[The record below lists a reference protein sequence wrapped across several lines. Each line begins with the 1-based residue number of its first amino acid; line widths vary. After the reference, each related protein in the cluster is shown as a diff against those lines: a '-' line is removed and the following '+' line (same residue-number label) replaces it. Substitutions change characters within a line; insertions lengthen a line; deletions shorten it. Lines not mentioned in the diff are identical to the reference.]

1 MLAIELRDHPELAG
15 QLKVID
21 TLGPSSIQPVVIAAG
36 APSSLKRAI
45 RDALLAM
52 ADDEEGRAGLAHG
65 MVERFVAVS
74 DGDYDDIRAMLEAA
88 SGELHDLAL
97 TKGRIYR
104 RSPSRCP
111 HLTPD
116 FEVKPMPATM

>member
-36 APSSLKRAI
+36 AATSLKLDI

-52 ADDEEGRAGLAHG
+52 ANDEEGRAGLARG
-65 MVERFVAVS
+65 FVERFVSAS
-74 DGDYDDIRAMLEAA
+74 DSGYDDIRAMLAVAESANFMT
-88 SGELHDLAL
+88 L
-97 TKGRIYR
+97 R
-104 RSPSRCP
+104 
-111 HLTPD
+111 
-116 FEVKPMPATM
+116 